1 MTGRKNRAHRAHRR
15 FDNLDASENGFFE
28 EQLWQIKSRTYDRKY
43 PNLKA
48 RQFIPLDT
56 EIDPTTDTLKIRSYS
71 QVGAAQLLKT
81 YADDLPRS
89 DIKADEMTV
98 TFKGLGA
105 SYGYGLDEV
114 RKASRARLNL
124 DAAKG
129 AAARRAIEVQIDRIL
144 ALGDTATGLVGLLT
158 QPNALTFTVPAGAAL
173 GTEWTTKTPNE
184 ITDDLIGI
192 CEYIYDTTNEVE
204 SPNMVIVPRA
214 QFVKIRTT
222 KHDPTQPTTILQWFQ
237 AVYPGVGI
245 DTWYRLRG
253 AGAGGTDRMVA
264 YSMTPDHLQGAV
276 PQEFEQLPPQERNL
290 EFVIPCHAR
299 IGGVAVYYPYSMAY
313 GDGI

>member
-1 MTGRKNRAHRAHRR
+1 MTGRRNRVHRAHRR
-15 FDNLDASENGFFE
+15 FDNLDAVQNGFFE

-89 DIKADEMTV
+89 DITADEMTV
-98 TFKGLGA
+98 TFKGIGG

-114 RKASRARLNL
+114 RKAARARLNL

-129 AAARRAIEVQIDRIL
+129 AAARRAIEVQIDRVL
-144 ALGDTATGLVGLLT
+144 AVGDAATGLVGLLN
-158 QPNALTFTVPAGAAL
+158 QANALIYTVPAGASAA
-173 GTEWTTKTPNE
+173 TEWANKTPTE
-184 ITDDLIGI
+184 ITADLIGI

-204 SPNMVIVPRA
+204 SANMIIIPRL
-214 QFVKIRTT
+214 QMTQIRTT
-222 KHDPTQPTTILQWFQ
+222 RMDPQDKTTILAWFKE
-237 AVYPGVGI
+237 VYPGVGI
-245 DTWYRLRG
+245 DTWTRMRG
-253 AGAGGTDRMVA
+253 AGAGGADRMIA

-276 PQEFEQLPPQERNL
+276 PQEFEQLPPQERGL

-299 IGGVAVYYPYSMAY
+299 VGGVAVYYPYSMAY